1 MAMSSFA
8 SAISSCGTPSFSTER
23 GHRLRGSRNIL
34 KTLPS
39 VGANPACRVGLKKRL
54 PSKWSEIGRWRRAPA
69 PLALRRLPSSMSSI
83 RKARQAGAIARELVA
98 RHVQLHRQKGVVAAD
113 AGHIHHA
120 LLAEALLGAGEGRV
134 RDAFVLLQLR
144 GEVVDDL
151 LVGTH
156 PGRPAAVGDG
166 VRD

>member
-39 VGANPACRVGLKKRL
+39 VGASPPGRVGLKKRL
-54 PSKWSEIGRWRRAPA
+54 PSKWSEIGRGRRAPA

-83 RKARQAGAIARELVA
+83 REARQAGAIAGEFVA
-98 RHVQLHRQKGVVAAD
+98 RHVQLHREKSVVAAD
-113 AGHIHHA
+113 AGHIDHA
-120 LLAEALLGAGEGRV
+120 LLAEALLGAGKGRLGN
-134 RDAFVLLQLR
+134 ALGL
-144 GEVVDDL
+144 
-151 LVGTH
+151 
-156 PGRPAAVGDG
+156 
-166 VRD
+166 